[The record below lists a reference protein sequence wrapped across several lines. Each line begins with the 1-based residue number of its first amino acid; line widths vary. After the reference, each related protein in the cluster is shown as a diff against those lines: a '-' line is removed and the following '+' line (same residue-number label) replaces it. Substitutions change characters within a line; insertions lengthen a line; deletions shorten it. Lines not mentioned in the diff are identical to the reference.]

1 MQLNPVTISLRK
13 RQRQTGQTEVVIM
26 VRVLVSDPLSEEGL
40 QLLKEKARVDVLTD
54 KDEKEL
60 LGLIS
65 NYDALIVRSGTQVN
79 SALIEAGKNL
89 KVIGRAGVG
98 VDNIDVDKATE
109 KGIMVI
115 NAPEGNTISA
125 AEHTMALLASLVRNI
140 PAAHRSIKEG
150 KWERKLFTGVEL
162 HQKKMGL
169 LGMGRIG
176 SEVARRAR
184 AMNMQV
190 LAYDPYIS
198 PERAQKT
205 GVELV
210 SREEL
215 FKEADFISLHL
226 PLVSSTYHII
236 GEKELEM
243 IKPGASLINCA
254 RGGLVN
260 EEALYYAL
268 KEGRLAGA
276 ALDVF
281 EDEPPRE
288 SPLLELD
295 NVVLT
300 PHLGASTEEAQV
312 HVAVQVADQVL
323 RALQG
328 DHVVTAV
335 NVPTLLPEV
344 LSEVEHFLPLMRMM
358 GSFYMQLY
366 GGAVEKV
373 EIHYS
378 GEIAEKPVTPLTTS
392 CLIGMLQVITGEQ
405 VNFVNA
411 SHIAGSRGIH
421 VKETL
426 SSSVENFANLITL
439 TVTGEGESKVLAG
452 TLFGEKDMRIVQI
465 GDYRIEVVPSR
476 YILVCTYVDRP
487 GVIGRVGILLGDNGI
502 NIASMQVGRQSIG
515 GEAVMV
521 LQVDDPVSSELMQE
535 VSRLDGI
542 VDTNF
547 VELQEKDL
555 QDPMRK

>member
-1 MQLNPVTISLRK
+1 
-13 RQRQTGQTEVVIM
+13 M

-54 KDEKEL
+54 KDGKEL